1 MLVVDENLRI
11 PLKELQFD
19 FVRSQGPGGQNVNK
33 VNTKAVLRWPVA
45 TAASIPEDVRS
56 RFLKRFHRR
65 ISGEG
70 DLVISSQR
78 FRDRGRNIADCI
90 AKLRICWPKSPNLPH
105 PVRPLARHAAAKF
118 GADAGKTPNRRRNN
132 CGDDHPAMSKKLTE
146 S

>member
-1 MLVVDENLRI
+1 MLVVDESRENSAERAANGLRSR
-11 PLKELQFD
+11 P
-19 FVRSQGPGGQNVNK
+19 GPGGQNVNK

-70 DLVISSQR
+70 DLVISSPR
-78 FRDRGRNIADCI
+78 FRDRGRDVADCI
-90 AKLRICWPKSPNLPH
+90 AKLRDMLAEVAQPPTPRKAT
-105 PVRPLARHAAAKF
+105 RPTRGSKV
-118 GADAGKTPNRRRNN
+118 RRRRRKDAQSQKND
-132 CGDDHPAMSKKLTE
+132 CGDDHPAMSKNLTD

>member
-90 AKLRICWPKSPNLPH
+90 AKLRDMLAEVAQPPTPRKAT
-105 PVRPLARHAAAKF
+105 RPTRGSKV
-118 GADAGKTPNRRRNN
+118 RRRRRK
-132 CGDDHPAMSKKLTE
+132 DAQSQKKQLRRRPSSDE
-146 S
+146 